1 MKLPLVSQM
10 PKWLRWIASAALLAF
25 LAACSNKISDEDLAR
40 QNFVRGY
47 VQAPSGHSISYI
59 QGGTPS
65 GRRIIFVH
73 GTPGSADGWLDTMK
87 QAPAGFEVIAIDRPG
102 FGETTPHDA
111 VTSLMTQASAIE
123 PFLDTPNGIKPI
135 VVGHSLGGPVVAAAA
150 VLYEDRIAG
159 LVIAAGALDPGLE
172 KTHPLQYVGAAP
184 PIRWLLPRAIRN
196 ANTELMALKDELELL
211 ETKLDQLHI
220 PIEIVHGTKDDL
232 VPYDNVAFMEGH
244 FQNVRNLSVD
254 TLDGV
259 NHFLPWNSM
268 DHLWL
273 AIQRLDKKR
282 SVSSDKP

>member
-1 MKLPLVSQM
+1 MRLLLVSQM
-10 PKWLRWIASAALLAF
+10 PKWVRFASGIVLLALLT
-25 LAACSNKISDEDLAR
+25 ACSNKISDEELAQ

-59 QGGTPS
+59 QGGNPS

-87 QAPAGFEVIAIDRPG
+87 QAPASYEVIAIDRPG
-102 FGETTPHDA
+102 FGETTPRDA
-111 VTSLMTQASAIE
+111 VTSLMTQAAAIE
-123 PFLDTPNGIKPI
+123 PLLDTPNGIKPI

-150 VLYEDRIAG
+150 VLYEDRIEG

-172 KTHPLQYVGAAP
+172 KTHPMQYVGAAP

-196 ANTELMALKDELELL
+196 ANSELMALKDELELL
-211 ETKLDQLHI
+211 ETQLDQLHI

-232 VPYDNVAFMEGH
+232 VPYENVAFMEGH
-244 FQNVRNLSVD
+244 FQNVQSLSVD

-268 DHLWL
+268 DRLWL
-273 AIQRLDKKR
+273 AVQRLDKQH